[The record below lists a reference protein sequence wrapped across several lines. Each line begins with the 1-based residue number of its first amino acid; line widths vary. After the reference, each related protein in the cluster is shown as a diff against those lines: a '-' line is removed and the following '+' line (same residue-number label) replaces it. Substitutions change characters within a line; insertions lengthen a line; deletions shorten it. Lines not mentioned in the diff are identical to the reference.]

1 MLGFSLAF
9 VHYKDQYGI
18 LLRTWD
24 GDIYIFFEHELWKQQ
39 FKRSIKKNGTHG
51 LSFMYVGGW
60 SERFFFGESI
70 QNTSLFAIVHTNFEF
85 WISYNGTS
93 SMSVM
98 LALNHYEVSLRLEF
112 QFTIEAVVLHEWI
125 GCECNEIQFMLLHC
139 YTCNI
144 TLVILMKTNIRKRAD
159 FIFHYDWNFEV
170 SE

>member
-1 MLGFSLAF
+1 
-9 VHYKDQYGI
+9 
-18 LLRTWD
+18 
-24 GDIYIFFEHELWKQQ
+24 
-39 FKRSIKKNGTHG
+39 
-51 LSFMYVGGW
+51 
-60 SERFFFGESI
+60 
-70 QNTSLFAIVHTNFEF
+70 
-85 WISYNGTS
+85 
-93 SMSVM
+93 MSVM